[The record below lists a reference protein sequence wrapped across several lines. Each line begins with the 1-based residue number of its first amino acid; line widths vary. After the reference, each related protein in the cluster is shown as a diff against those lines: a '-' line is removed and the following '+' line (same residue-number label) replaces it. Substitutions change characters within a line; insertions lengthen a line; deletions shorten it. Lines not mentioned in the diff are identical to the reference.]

1 MPQITVE
8 VSSGL
13 DHVDWRGFALELHPV
28 VVETAAA
35 QLQACKTRVLR
46 TEADVV
52 GAVAADGDGGPA
64 IVNLTIALLA
74 GGDVRRARAIGDGYL
89 AVQEPDGRLR
99 QAYFVAP
106 AVPVPAAQDFNLTGT
121 SVGDMAWSGLALAQ
135 LALTAGGVV
144 MTA

>member
-52 GAVAADGDGGPA
+52 GAVAADGDAGPA

-74 GGDVRRARAIGDGYL
+74 GRTDETKARLAESALELLRKHIAPVDGVSLHVSAEVRDLDPSYRKYEA
-89 AVQEPDGRLR
+89 
-99 QAYFVAP
+99 
-106 AVPVPAAQDFNLTGT
+106 
-121 SVGDMAWSGLALAQ
+121 
-135 LALTAGGVV
+135 
-144 MTA
+144 